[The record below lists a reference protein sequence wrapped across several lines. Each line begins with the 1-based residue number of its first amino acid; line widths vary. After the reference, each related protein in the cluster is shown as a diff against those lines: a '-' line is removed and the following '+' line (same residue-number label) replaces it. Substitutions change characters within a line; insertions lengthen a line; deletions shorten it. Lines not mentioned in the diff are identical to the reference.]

1 MGSRIYPTLRC
12 SECGEESRLIAICE
26 KPGEGTE
33 TRFYECSNPLCR
45 DSFEPAFRHCGNK
58 AGSVCAKM
66 SKSSGPA
73 FTERRSGPSDLTP
86 ALRGRG
92 ILLGR

>member
-45 DSFEPAFRHCGNK
+45 DSFRACVPTLRKQGWIGLREDVEKLR
-58 AGSVCAKM
+58 AG
-66 SKSSGPA
+66 
-73 FTERRSGPSDLTP
+73 LH
-86 ALRGRG
+86 
-92 ILLGR
+92 